1 MNQKEKQS
9 MSPTSRKKAR
19 WLTLGLVGLAGVG
32 GAGYGLSSQSV
43 TAQQQQP
50 SVSAERQEKVVAQA
64 NSLSDAF
71 RGSAERVMPAVVS
84 IQHRIEP
91 KLVQNEGRSK
101 RGTRSGG
108 QTPRGMDN
116 LPPEIRRFFGDS
128 FGGGDMEELFERG
141 GSGGMKS
148 PARESSGSG
157 VIIDKTGII
166 LTNNHVVAGGGK
178 ITVKLHDGREFVAT
192 EVKTDPST
200 DIAVIR
206 VKTDEPLPYAAL
218 GNSDDLRIGDWV
230 LALGQPFGL
239 QDTVTAGI
247 ISAKGRNLGIVRD
260 EEFLQTDA
268 AINPGNSGGPLVN
281 LRGEIIGINTAISS
295 SSGGFQGVGF
305 AVPVNVASWVS
316 KQLLSDGQVHRAY
329 LGVGIQ
335 PVNSELAEQFELD
348 TMNGAVV
355 TDVQPGSPAAEA
367 GIKSQDVIVSFGG
380 REIAN
385 HRQLAA
391 TVSRSPIGSK
401 QPVVVM
407 RDGKEVKLTV
417 TVREQP
423 KNFGVRAGEESDD
436 SGPSEEQA
444 APSSFNK
451 LGLEVGP
458 LSGEVAQQLGLK
470 QTAGVVITAVE
481 EGSLAESAGLTSG
494 MVVAQVGRKPV
505 ESVEQFNA
513 AVKDGSL
520 EKGIL
525 LLVKSTEGS
534 RFVVLKSE

>member
-1 MNQKEKQS
+1 
-9 MSPTSRKKAR
+9 
-19 WLTLGLVGLAGVG
+19 
-32 GAGYGLSSQSV
+32 
-43 TAQQQQP
+43 
-50 SVSAERQEKVVAQA
+50 
-64 NSLSDAF
+64 
-71 RGSAERVMPAVVS
+71 MPAVVA

-91 KLVQNEGRSK
+91 QLTKNDNRIERSP
-101 RGTRSGG
+101 RGG
-108 QTPRGMDN
+108 QTPRGFDD
-116 LPPEIRRFFGDS
+116 LPPEIRRFFGDNLRG
-128 FGGGDMEELFERG
+128 FGGEDLEDLFERG
-141 GSGGMKS
+141 GGSMRRS

-157 VIIDKTGII
+157 VIIDKSGII

-192 EVKTDPST
+192 DVKTDPST

-206 VKTDEPLPYAAL
+206 VEANEPLPYAEL

-305 AVPVNVASWVS
+305 AVPVNVAKWVS
-316 KQLLSDGQVHRAY
+316 NQLLKEGTVRRAY

-335 PVNSELAEQFELD
+335 PVNGELAEQFQLD
-348 TMNGAVV
+348 TMHGAIV
-355 TDVQPGSPAAEA
+355 TDVQPDSPAAAA
-367 GIKSQDVIVSFGG
+367 GIKPQDVIVSFGG

-391 TVSRSPIGSK
+391 TVARSPIGSK
-401 QPVVVM
+401 QPVVVL
-407 RDGKEVKLTV
+407 RDGKQVKLTV

-423 KNFGVRAGEESDD
+423 KNFGVRSMEDEDGSANEES
-436 SGPSEEQA
+436 Q
-444 APSSFNK
+444 APSSYNK
-451 LGLEVGP
+451 LGLQVGA
-458 LSGEVAQQLGLK
+458 LTSDIASQLGLK
-470 QTAGVVITAVE
+470 SGGGVVITAVE
-481 EGSLAESAGLTSG
+481 EGSLAESVGLTSG
-494 MVVAQVGRKPV
+494 MVIAQVGRQAV
-505 ESVEQFNA
+505 NSVEEFEVALKNA
-513 AVKDGSL
+513 SL
-520 EKGIL
+520 EKGVL
-525 LLVKSTEGS
+525 LLVKSAEGS